1 MWGIPE
7 RCCRFWDWRVLIHVR
22 QKRGQRSEGAMPIP
36 QTKVLPGS
44 TILAEGGLTLKAPGL
59 GEAAHVL

>member
-1 MWGIPE
+1 
-7 RCCRFWDWRVLIHVR
+7 
-22 QKRGQRSEGAMPIP
+22 MPIP